1 MDVETILSQIELG
14 NYALPEFQRG
24 YVWNR
29 GQVRKLMNSLYR
41 GYPIGGLLTWVTPVD
56 QDIMRNGKEAV
67 YGNVDL
73 ILDGQQRITTLYG
86 IIKGK
91 APAFFEGNA
100 NSFTGLYF
108 NLEDETFE
116 FYLPMKMQGDRNWI
130 SVTELMQK
138 GAGNFVSS
146 FKDDPEKSMF
156 YLSQMD
162 KLNRLDNIKKADL
175 HVQRVV
181 GEDKTIDV
189 VVEIFNNVNSG
200 GTKLSKG
207 DLALAKICAEWS
219 EARSEMRG
227 IIAKYEK
234 AGFHFKLDWLLRCVT
249 VYTTDK
255 AYFSELSNVPIADF
269 KKGLKETD
277 KLISLILNQIAS
289 RLGLDHDQVLGSRYS
304 IPLMVGYVHHRGSKN
319 MDSKEWDR
327 LLYWY
332 VHTFLWGRYS
342 GSTESTL
349 TQDLNILAEGKGIDG
364 LINQLTQN
372 RGTLVLTPSD
382 FWGWS
387 SGARFYPLL
396 YMMTRVNH
404 AKDWGT
410 GLELSSSLLGQM
422 SSLDVH
428 HIFPKKILYE
438 AGYSRAQVNALA
450 NYTFLTKD
458 TNIAISAREPKDYFP
473 EYMAKTPGAME
484 THWIP
489 MDPTL
494 RTVDK
499 YLDFLEER
507 RKLLAESANKFLND
521 LLHGSIEERTVED
534 FAGRTIEKESVKDQ
548 SSELSEEDII
558 MELSIWMEEQGLNSG
573 EMYYDLSDDTG
584 AQLATIDIAWPDGI
598 QSGLSEPVAVLLG
611 EPAEVH
617 QIVNAAGY
625 RYFTD
630 VETFK
635 KYVESYIQ

>member
-1 MDVETILSQIELG
+1 MNVETILSQIELG

-29 GQVRKLMNSLYR
+29 DQVRKLMNSLYR

-56 QDIMRNGKEAV
+56 QDIMRNGKDAV

-116 FYLPMKMQGDRNWI
+116 FYLPMKMQDDRKWI

-156 YLSQMD
+156 YLSQME

-219 EARSEMRG
+219 EARTTMRG

-234 AGFHFKLDWLLRCVT
+234 AGFHFKLEWLLRCVT

-255 AYFSELSNVPIADF
+255 AYFSELSNVSITDF
-269 KKGLKETD
+269 QKGLKETD

-304 IPLMVGYVHHRGSKN
+304 IPLMVGYVHNRGSKN
-319 MDSKEWDR
+319 MTSKEWDR

-342 GSTESTL
+342 GSTESAL
-349 TQDLNILAEGKGIDG
+349 AQDLNLLAQGKGIDG
-364 LINQLTQN
+364 LINQLAQN
-372 RGTLVLTPSD
+372 RGTLELTPTD

-396 YMMTRVNH
+396 YMLTRVNH
-404 AKDWGT
+404 SKDWGT

-458 TNIAISAREPKDYFP
+458 TNIAISARQPKDYFP
-473 EYMAKTPGAME
+473 EYMAKTPGAMA

-489 MDPTL
+489 MDPEL
-494 RTVDK
+494 REVDK

-521 LLHGSIEERTVED
+521 LFHGSVEERKVED
-534 FAGRTIEKESVKDQ
+534 FANRTIEKEHAKDQ
-548 SSELSEEDII
+548 PSEQSEEDII
-558 MELSIWMEEQGLNSG
+558 MELSIWMEDQCLNPG
-573 EMYYDLSDDTG
+573 EMYYDLSDDMG
-584 AQLATIDIAWPDGI
+584 NQLATIDIAWPDGI
-598 QSGLSEPVAVLLG
+598 QSGLSEPVALLLE
-611 EPAEVH
+611 EPVEIH
-617 QIVNAAGY
+617 QIVNARGY

-630 VETFK
+630 VDTFK
-635 KYVESYIQ
+635 KYVASFIS

>member
-1 MDVETILSQIELG
+1 MNVETILSQIELG

-29 GQVRKLMNSLYR
+29 DQVRKLMNSLYR

-56 QDIMRNGKEAV
+56 QNIMRNGSDAV

-91 APAFFEGNA
+91 APDFFEGNESA
-100 NSFTGLYF
+100 FTGLYF

-116 FYLPMKMQGDRNWI
+116 FYLPMKMKDDRNWVN
-130 SVTELMQK
+130 VTELMK
-138 GAGNFVSS
+138 VGAGNFVKT
-146 FKDDPEKSMF
+146 FTDPETRMF
-156 YLSQMD
+156 YLDNID
-162 KLNRLDNIKKADL
+162 KLAKLDDIKKTDL

-181 GEDKTIDV
+181 GADKTIDV

-207 DLALAKICAEWS
+207 DLALAKICAEWPD
-219 EARSEMRG
+219 ARSTMRN

-234 AGFHFKLDWLLRCVT
+234 AGFHFKLEWLLRCVT

-255 AYFSELSNVPIADF
+255 AYFSELSNVSIADF
-269 KKGLKETD
+269 QKGLKETD
-277 KLISLILNQIAS
+277 KLISMILNQIAS

-304 IPLMVGYVHHRGSKN
+304 IPLMVGYVHNRGSKN
-319 MDSKEWDR
+319 MDSKEWDK

-342 GSTESTL
+342 GSTESAL
-349 TQDLNILAEGKGIDG
+349 SQDLNVLAQGGGIDG
-364 LINQLTQN
+364 LINQLAQN
-372 RGTLVLTPSD
+372 RGTLKLTPAD

-458 TNIAISAREPKDYFP
+458 TNIAISASQPKDYFP

-489 MDPTL
+489 MDPEL
-494 RTVDK
+494 RDVGK

-507 RKLLAESANKFLND
+507 RKLLAKSANAFLSD
-521 LLHGSIEERTVED
+521 LLHGSVEERKVQD
-534 FAGRTIEKESVKDQ
+534 YAGRTIEKESAKDLAGDQ
-548 SSELSEEDII
+548 SEEDII
-558 MELSIWMEEQGLNSG
+558 MEISIWMEEHGLNPG
-573 EMYYDLSDDTG
+573 EMYYDLSDDAGT
-584 AQLATIDIAWPDGI
+584 QLATIDIAWPEGI
-598 QSGLSEPVAVLLG
+598 QSGLSEPVALLLG
-611 EPAEVH
+611 EPVEIH

-630 VETFK
+630 VDTLK
-635 KYVESYIQ
+635 KYVESYFN

>member
-1 MDVETILSQIELG
+1 MNVETILSQIELG

-29 GQVRKLMNSLYR
+29 DQVRKLMNSLYR
-41 GYPIGGLLTWVTPVD
+41 GYPIGGILTWVTPVD
-56 QDIMRNGKEAV
+56 QNIMRNGKDTV

-100 NSFTGLYF
+100 NSFTDLYF

-116 FYLPMKMQGDRNWI
+116 FFLPMKMRGDRKWI

-138 GAGNFVSS
+138 GAGLFVSS
-146 FKDDPEKSMF
+146 FKDDTEKSMF

-162 KLNRLDNIKKADL
+162 KLNRLDNIKKTDL
-175 HVQRVV
+175 PVQRVV

-219 EARSEMRG
+219 EARVKMRE
-227 IIAKYEK
+227 IITKYEK
-234 AGFHFKLDWLLRCVT
+234 AGFHFKLEWLLRCIT
-249 VYTTDK
+249 IYTTNK
-255 AYFSELSNVPIADF
+255 AYFSELSNVSIADF
-269 KKGLKETD
+269 KKGLTETD

-304 IPLMVGYVHHRGSKN
+304 IPIMVGYVHHRGSKN
-319 MDSKEWDR
+319 MDSKEWDK

-342 GSTESTL
+342 GSTESAL
-349 TQDLNILAEGKGIDG
+349 SQDLNVIVQGEGIDG

-372 RGTLVLTPSD
+372 RGTLELTPSD

-458 TNIAISAREPKDYFP
+458 TNIAISASQPKDYFP
-473 EYMAKTPGAME
+473 VYMAKTPGAME

-489 MDPTL
+489 MDPEL
-494 RTVDK
+494 RSVDR

-507 RKLLAESANKFLND
+507 RKLLAKSANTFLTD
-521 LLHGSIEERTVED
+521 LLHGSVEERKVQD
-534 FAGRTIEKESVKDQ
+534 YAGRTIEKEATTDLGGEQ
-548 SSELSEEDII
+548 SDEDII
-558 MELSIWMEEQGLNSG
+558 MEISLWMEEKGLNPG
-573 EMYYDLSDDTG
+573 EMYYDLSDDAG
-584 AQLATIDIAWPDGI
+584 NQLATIDIAWPEGI
-598 QSGLSEPVAVLLG
+598 QSGLSEPVALLLG
-611 EPAEVH
+611 SPVEVQ
-617 QIVNAAGY
+617 QIVNAEGY

-630 VETFK
+630 EEAFK
-635 KYVESYIQ
+635 KYIEGFIN

>member
-1 MDVETILSQIELG
+1 MNVETILSQIELG

-29 GQVRKLMNSLYR
+29 DQVRKLMNSLYR

-56 QDIMRNGKEAV
+56 QNIMRNGSDAV

-91 APAFFEGNA
+91 APDFFEGNESA
-100 NSFTGLYF
+100 FTGLYF

-116 FYLPMKMQGDRNWI
+116 FYLPMKMKDDRNWVN
-130 SVTELMQK
+130 VTELMK
-138 GAGNFVSS
+138 VGAGNFVKT
-146 FKDDPEKSMF
+146 FTDPETRMF
-156 YLSQMD
+156 YLDNID
-162 KLNRLDNIKKADL
+162 KLAKLDDIKKTDL

-181 GEDKTIDV
+181 GADKTIDV

-207 DLALAKICAEWS
+207 DLALAKICAEWPD
-219 EARSEMRG
+219 ARSTMRN

-234 AGFHFKLDWLLRCVT
+234 AGFHFKLEWLLRCVT

-255 AYFSELSNVPIADF
+255 AYFSELSNVSIADF
-269 KKGLKETD
+269 QKGLKETD
-277 KLISLILNQIAS
+277 KLISMILNQIAS

-304 IPLMVGYVHHRGSKN
+304 IPLMVGYVHNRGSKN
-319 MDSKEWDR
+319 MDSKEWDK

-342 GSTESTL
+342 GSTESAL
-349 TQDLNILAEGKGIDG
+349 SQDLNVLAQGGGIDG
-364 LINQLTQN
+364 LINQLAQN
-372 RGTLVLTPSD
+372 RGTLKLTPAD

-410 GLELSSSLLGQM
+410 GMELSSSLLGQM

-458 TNIAISAREPKDYFP
+458 TNIAISASQPKDYFP

-489 MDPTL
+489 MDPEL
-494 RTVDK
+494 RDVGK

-507 RKLLAESANKFLND
+507 RKLLAKSANAFLSD
-521 LLHGSIEERTVED
+521 LLHGSVEERKVQD
-534 FAGRTIEKESVKDQ
+534 YAGRTIEKESAKDLAGDQ
-548 SSELSEEDII
+548 SEEDII
-558 MELSIWMEEQGLNSG
+558 MEISIWMEEHGLNPG
-573 EMYYDLSDDTG
+573 EMYYDLSDDAGT
-584 AQLATIDIAWPDGI
+584 QLATIDIAWPEGI
-598 QSGLSEPVAVLLG
+598 QSGLSEPVALLLG
-611 EPAEVH
+611 EPVEIH

-630 VETFK
+630 VDTLK
-635 KYVESYIQ
+635 KYVESYFN

>member
-1 MDVETILSQIELG
+1 MNIETILSQIELG

-24 YVWNR
+24 YVWTR
-29 GQVRKLMNSLYR
+29 DQVRKLMNSLYR

-56 QDIMRNGKEAV
+56 QNIMRNGKEAV

-86 IIKGK
+86 IITGK
-91 APAFFEGNA
+91 APTFFEGNA

-108 NLEDETFE
+108 NLEDESFE
-116 FYLPMKMQGDRNWI
+116 FYLPMKMKGDRNWI

-146 FKDDPEKSMF
+146 FKDDPEKGMF

-175 HVQRVV
+175 PVQRVV

-219 EARSEMRG
+219 EARAEMRK

-234 AGFHFKLDWLLRCVT
+234 AGFHFTLDWLLRCVT

-255 AYFSELSNVPIADF
+255 AYFSELSNVSISDF
-269 KKGLKETD
+269 QKGLKETD
-277 KLISLILNQIAS
+277 ELISSILNQIAS

-304 IPLMVGYVHHRGSKN
+304 IPIMIGYVHHRGSKK
-319 MDSKEWDR
+319 MDSKEWDK

-342 GSTESTL
+342 GSTESSL
-349 TQDLNILAEGKGIDG
+349 SQDLNLLAQGKGIDG
-364 LINQLTQN
+364 LINQLAQN
-372 RGTLVLTPSD
+372 RGTLELTPAD

-387 SGARFYPLL
+387 AGARFYPLL

-404 AKDWGT
+404 AKDWGS
-410 GLELSSSLLGQM
+410 GVELSNSLLGKM

-438 AGYSRAQVNALA
+438 AGYLRAQVNALA

-458 TNIAISAREPKDYFP
+458 TNIAISARPPKDYFP

-489 MDPTL
+489 MDSNL
-494 RTVDK
+494 REVDK

-507 RKLLAESANKFLND
+507 RKLLAESANTFLNN
-521 LLHGSIEERTVED
+521 LLNGSVEEREVED
-534 FAGRTIEKESVKDQ
+534 FVNRTIEKDSMKEQ
-548 SSELSEEDII
+548 SEEQSEEDVILNI
-558 MELSIWMEEQGLNSG
+558 SIWMEEQGLNSG
-573 EMYYDLSDDTG
+573 EIYYDLSDDAGT
-584 AQLATIDIAWPDGI
+584 QLATIDIAWPDGI
-598 QSGLSEPVAVLLG
+598 QSGLSEPVALLLG
-611 EPAEVH
+611 EPSEVH
-617 QIVNAAGY
+617 QIVNSAGY

-630 VETFK
+630 VDNFK

>member
-1 MDVETILSQIELG
+1 MNVETILSQIELG

-29 GQVRKLMNSLYR
+29 DQVRKLMNSLYR
-41 GYPIGGLLTWVTPVD
+41 GYPIGGLLTWVTPVN
-56 QDIMRNGKEAV
+56 QNIMRNGSDAV

-91 APAFFEGNA
+91 APDFFEGNESA
-100 NSFTGLYF
+100 FTGLYF

-116 FYLPMKMQGDRNWI
+116 FYLPIKMKDDRNWVN
-130 SVTELMQK
+130 VTELMK
-138 GAGNFVSS
+138 VGAGNFVKTFS
-146 FKDDPEKSMF
+146 DPETRMF
-156 YLSQMD
+156 YL
-162 KLNRLDNIKKADL
+162 DNIEKLAKLDDIKKTDL

-181 GEDKTIDV
+181 GADKTIDV

-207 DLALAKICAEWS
+207 DLALAKICAEWPD
-219 EARSEMRG
+219 ARSTMRN
-227 IIAKYEK
+227 IISKYEK
-234 AGFHFKLDWLLRCVT
+234 AGFHFKLEWLLRCVT

-255 AYFSELSNVPIADF
+255 AYFSELSNVLIANF
-269 KKGLKETD
+269 QKGLKETD

-304 IPLMVGYVHHRGSKN
+304 IPLMVGYVHNRGSKN
-319 MDSKEWDR
+319 MDSKEWDK

-342 GSTESTL
+342 GSTESAL
-349 TQDLNILAEGKGIDG
+349 SQDLNVLAQGGGIDG
-364 LINQLTQN
+364 LINQLAQN
-372 RGTLVLTPSD
+372 RGTLELTPAD

-458 TNIAISAREPKDYFP
+458 TNIAISASQPKDYFP
-473 EYMAKTPGAME
+473 EYIAKTPGAME

-489 MDPTL
+489 MDPEL
-494 RTVDK
+494 RNVDR
-499 YLDFLEER
+499 YLDFLGER
-507 RKLLAESANKFLND
+507 RKLLAKSANAFLSD
-521 LLHGSIEERTVED
+521 LLHGSVEERKVQD
-534 FAGRTIEKESVKDQ
+534 YAGRTIEKESVPDTNGAQ
-548 SSELSEEDII
+548 SEEDII
-558 MELSIWMEEQGLNSG
+558 MEISLWMEEHGLNPG
-573 EMYYDLSDDTG
+573 EMYYDLSDDAGT
-584 AQLATIDIAWPDGI
+584 QLATIDIAWPEGI
-598 QSGLSEPVAVLLG
+598 QSGLSEPVALLLG
-611 EPAEVH
+611 EPVEVH
-617 QIVNAAGY
+617 QIVNNAGY

-630 VETFK
+630 TDTFR
-635 KYVESYIQ
+635 KYVEAYIQ

>member
-1 MDVETILSQIELG
+1 MTIEMILSQIELG

-29 GQVRKLMNSLYR
+29 DQVRKLMNSLYR

-56 QDIMRNGKEAV
+56 KSIMRNGSDAV

-91 APAFFEGNA
+91 APDFFEGNA
-100 NSFTGLYF
+100 SAFTGLYF
-108 NLEDETFE
+108 NLEDESFE
-116 FYLPMKMQGDRNWI
+116 FYLPMKMKDDRNWVN
-130 SVTELMQK
+130 VTELMK
-138 GAGNFVSS
+138 VGAGNFVKTFSDS
-146 FKDDPEKSMF
+146 ETRMF
-156 YLSQMD
+156 YLDNID
-162 KLNRLDNIKKADL
+162 KLAKLDDIKKTDL

-181 GEDKTIDV
+181 GADKTIDV

-219 EARSEMRG
+219 DARSTMRN
-227 IIAKYEK
+227 IITKYEK
-234 AGFHFKLDWLLRCVT
+234 AGFHFKLEWLLRCVT

-255 AYFSELSNVPIADF
+255 AYFSELSNVSIAEF
-269 KKGLKETD
+269 QKGLKETD
-277 KLISLILNQIAS
+277 RLISMILNQIAS

-304 IPLMVGYVHHRGSKN
+304 IPLMVGYVHNRGSKN
-319 MDSKEWDR
+319 MDSKEWDK

-342 GSTESTL
+342 GSTESAL
-349 TQDLNILAEGKGIDG
+349 TQDLNILAQGKGIDG
-364 LINQLTQN
+364 LISQLAQN
-372 RGTLVLTPSD
+372 RGTLELTPAD

-450 NYTFLTKD
+450 NYTFLTKE
-458 TNIAISAREPKDYFP
+458 TNIAISASPPKDYFP
-473 EYMAKTPGAME
+473 EYIAKTPGAME

-489 MDPTL
+489 MDPDL
-494 RTVDK
+494 REVNK
-499 YLDFLEER
+499 YLVFLEKR
-507 RKLLAESANKFLND
+507 RILLADSANQFLNA
-521 LLHGSIEERTVED
+521 LLHGSVEERIVED
-534 FAGRTIEKESVKDQ
+534 FANRTIEKKPFVGV
-548 SSELSEEDII
+548 SEETSEEDMI
-558 MELSIWMEEQGLNSG
+558 MEISLWMEEKGLNPG
-573 EMYYDLSDDTG
+573 EIYYDLSNDAGT
-584 AQLATIDIAWPDGI
+584 QLATIDIAWPDGI
-598 QSGLSEPVAVLLG
+598 QSGLSEPVALLLG
-611 EPAEVH
+611 EPVEIH
-617 QIVNAAGY
+617 QIVNNAGY

-630 VETFK
+630 IDTFK
-635 KYVESYIQ
+635 KYIEAYVQ

>member
-29 GQVRKLMNSLYR
+29 DQVRKLMNSLYR

-438 AGYSRAQVNALA
+438 
-450 NYTFLTKD
+450 
-458 TNIAISAREPKDYFP
+458 
-473 EYMAKTPGAME
+473 
-484 THWIP
+484 
-489 MDPTL
+489 
-494 RTVDK
+494 
-499 YLDFLEER
+499 
-507 RKLLAESANKFLND
+507 
-521 LLHGSIEERTVED
+521 GSIT
-534 FAGRTIEKESVKDQ
+534 FSVC
-548 SSELSEEDII
+548 L
-558 MELSIWMEEQGLNSG
+558 MV
-573 EMYYDLSDDTG
+573 TG
-584 AQLATIDIAWPDGI
+584 
-598 QSGLSEPVAVLLG
+598 
-611 EPAEVH
+611 
-617 QIVNAAGY
+617 
-625 RYFTD
+625 
-630 VETFK
+630 
-635 KYVESYIQ
+635 YVRHP

>member
-1 MDVETILSQIELG
+1 MIIETILSEIELG

-29 GQVRKLMNSLYR
+29 DQVRRLMNSLYR
-41 GYPIGGLLTWVTPVD
+41 GYPIGSLLTWVTPVD
-56 QDIMRNGKEAV
+56 QSIIRNGKEAV

-91 APAFFEGNA
+91 APEFFDGNA

-146 FKDDPEKSMF
+146 FKDDPEKTM
-156 YLSQMD
+156 YYISQME

-175 HVQRVV
+175 PVQRVV

-207 DLALAKICAEWS
+207 DLALAKICAAWS
-219 EARSEMRG
+219 GARAAMRG

-255 AYFSELSNVPIADF
+255 AYFSELSNISLADF
-269 KKGLKETD
+269 QKGLKETD
-277 KLISLILNQIAS
+277 RLIALILNQIAS
-289 RLGLDHDQVLGSRYS
+289 RLGLDHDQVLSSRYS
-304 IPLMVGYVHHRGSKN
+304 IPIMVGYVHHRGSKN
-319 MDSKEWDR
+319 MNSKEWDR

-349 TQDLNILAEGKGIDG
+349 SQDLNLLAQGKGIDG
-364 LINQLTQN
+364 LINQLAQN
-372 RGTLVLTPSD
+372 RGTLQLTPDD

-410 GLELSSSLLGQM
+410 GLELSNALLGQM

-428 HIFPKKILYE
+428 HIFPKKVLYE

-458 TNIAISAREPKDYFP
+458 TNITIGAREPNDYFP
-473 EYMAKTPGAME
+473 EYLVRTPGAME

-489 MDPTL
+489 MAPEL
-494 RTVDK
+494 RSVDK
-499 YLDFLEER
+499 YLDFLKER
-507 RKLLAESANKFLND
+507 RKLLAESANKFLDD
-521 LLHGSIEERTVED
+521 LLHGSIEERKVED
-534 FAGRTIEKESVKDQ
+534 FAGRTIDKESSKDQ
-548 SSELSEEDII
+548 LEESSEEDII
-558 MELSIWMEEQGLNSG
+558 MDLSIWMEDQGLNPG

-584 AQLATIDIAWPDGI
+584 VQLATIDIAWPDGI
-598 QSGLSEPVAVLLG
+598 QSGLSEPVALLLG
-611 EPAEVH
+611 EPVEVH
-617 QIVNAAGY
+617 QIVNSAGY
-625 RYFTD
+625 KYFTD
-630 VETFK
+630 VDTFK
-635 KYVESYIQ
+635 MYVESYLK

>member
-1 MDVETILSQIELG
+1 MNVETILSQIELG

-29 GQVRKLMNSLYR
+29 DQVRKLMNSLYR

-56 QDIMRNGKEAV
+56 QDIMRNGREAV

-138 GAGNFVSS
+138 GAGNFVSG
-146 FKDDPEKSMF
+146 FKDEPEKSMF

-189 VVEIFNNVNSG
+189 VVDIFNNVNSG

-219 EARSEMRG
+219 EARAAMRG

-255 AYFSELSNVPIADF
+255 AYFSELSNVSIVDF
-269 KKGLKETD
+269 QKGLKETD
-277 KLISLILNQIAS
+277 KLISEILNQIAS
-289 RLGLDHDQVLGSRYS
+289 RLGLDHDQVLGSKYS
-304 IPLMVGYVHHRGSKN
+304 IPLMIGYVHHRGLKS
-319 MDSKEWDR
+319 MDSKEWDK

-342 GSTESTL
+342 GSTESAL
-349 TQDLNILAEGKGIDG
+349 SQDLNILVQGKGIDG
-364 LINQLTQN
+364 LINQLAQS
-372 RGTLVLTPSD
+372 RGTLELTSAD

-410 GLELSSSLLGQM
+410 GVELSSALLGKM
-422 SSLDVH
+422 SALDVH
-428 HIFPKKILYE
+428 HVFPKKVLYD
-438 AGYSRAQVNALA
+438 AGYKISQVNALA
-450 NYTFLTKD
+450 NYTFLTKA
-458 TNIAISAREPKDYFP
+458 TNIEIGASQPKDYFP
-473 EYMAKTPGAME
+473 KYMEKTPGAME

-489 MDPTL
+489 LNPEL
-494 RTVDK
+494 RDVSR

-521 LLHGSIEERTVED
+521 LLHGSVEDREVED
-534 FAGRTIEKESVKDQ
+534 FANRTVEKEELKEQ
-548 SSELSEEDII
+548 TEELSEEDII
-558 MELSIWMEEQGLNSG
+558 MNLSIWMEDQGLNPG
-573 EMYYDLSDDTG
+573 EMYFDLADDAG

-598 QSGLSEPVAVLLG
+598 QSGLSEPVALLLG
-611 EPAEVH
+611 EPIEIH
-617 QIVNAAGY
+617 QIVNSAGY

-630 VETFK
+630 VDTFK
-635 KYVESYIQ
+635 KYVESFIK